1 MDVSTENALLR
12 IAWTTAGFSTSSRR
26 YATKLF
32 LQDGY
37 LTTLLTDYRQL
48 YVERVRVNERFSALN
63 AKLSAPDGVLVSK
76 IGDLFAAE
84 TSKCDLSME
93 REVAKISLESTVG
106 KRAFRW
112 KFEGRLIDDGGDS
125 FHTHVVRPLLD
136 MLSVATDLHRL
147 EFLKEPLKLK
157 SVKDAFT
164 KPQVRHLY
172 EMVASSMSY
181 SKQIESTDADDR
193 SLSPT
198 PPPTSRKRSPSI
210 EKQSDESGSMPPT
223 PPPVNVKAAHAAE
236 GEDNSDVAETLNE
249 NQQRRL
255 PNASKPVTPKK
266 PKLRF

>member
-93 REVAKISLESTVG
+93 REVAKISLEST
-106 KRAFRW
+106 
-112 KFEGRLIDDGGDS
+112 

-198 PPPTSRKRSPSI
+198 PPPTSRKRSLSI

-223 PPPVNVKAAHAAE
+223 PPPANVKAAHAAE